1 MEEEEEPEPEPEPE
15 MGQEVNGNGI
25 PEYQSQQ
32 VGSGNW
38 QLYLVLARLSILQN
52 GLEFPPFLKI

>member
-1 MEEEEEPEPEPEPE
+1 MEEEPEPEPE